1 MKRKNIDLR
10 KVRKLLNTVP
20 DDTEVL
26 SIELSENTYKIRV
39 LYTYKE
45 IERREYNLSLKELQ
59 KLLDEV

>member
-1 MKRKNIDLR
+1 MR

-39 LYTYKE
+39 LYTYRE

>member
-39 LYTYKE
+39 LYTYRE